1 MAQPLDDLTGRR
13 FGRLVVFERAENSK
27 SGVTRWRCKCD
38 CGNISET
45 TRKALLEGSSKS
57 CGCYRRDYAKKY
69 NKTHGMKGTRLYRIW
84 SGMKDRT
91 CNPNSKYWERYGGR
105 GIGICEDW
113 KKDFQAFL
121 NWSITNGY
129 KENLTIDR
137 IDVNG
142 NYEPL
147 NCRWVEQKTQQRNR
161 RNNVLITYKNETHCI
176 SEWAEILG
184 LSTPCFFYRLKKWK
198 DKEKIF
204 NKNYFNKMKKVNERS
219 KENEQN

>member
-1 MAQPLDDLTGRR
+1 MPSYKYLEKGIQIKGKDKR
-13 FGRLVVFERAENSK
+13 
-27 SGVTRWRCKCD
+27 
-38 CGNISET
+38 IYET
-45 TRKALLEGSSKS
+45 WT
-57 CGCYRRDYAKKY
+57 
-69 NKTHGMKGTRLYRIW
+69 
-84 SGMKDRT
+84 GMKDRCYCST
-91 CNPNSKYWERYGGR
+91 DKSYNHYGKR
-105 GIGICEDW
+105 NIKACEDW
-113 KKDFQAFL
+113 LESFINFY
-121 NWSITNGY
+121 NWSLNNGY
-129 KENLTIDR
+129 KDNLTLDR